1 MSAYIV
7 VRMKVTDPEQYKR
20 YAARTPDC
28 VASFG
33 GRFIAR
39 GGETVT
45 LEGPEFSDR
54 MVIIE
59 FPSLEPGEGILQL
72 AGIHRDQGAQGA
84 CRHRRVHRRG
94 RGGLNPDAAIP
105 APPPRRYK
113 IGLPAGRRERLP

>member
-20 YAARTPDC
+20 YAARTPEC

-39 GGETVT
+39 GGEAVT
-45 LEGPEFSDR
+45 LEGPEFRDR

-59 FPSLEPGEGILQL
+59 FPSLERAQEFYNSPEYTEIKALRQH
-72 AGIHRDQGAQGA
+72 AGIGEFIAVEGA
-84 CRHRRVHRRG
+84 
-94 RGGLNPDAAIP
+94 D
-105 APPPRRYK
+105 
-113 IGLPAGRRERLP
+113 

>member
-20 YAARTPDC
+20 YAARTPEC

-39 GGETVT
+39 GGEAVT
-45 LEGPEFSDR
+45 LEGPEFRDR

-59 FPSLEPGEGILQL
+59 FPSLERAQEFYNSPEYTEIKALREHAGTAEFVAVEG
-72 AGIHRDQGAQGA
+72 AG
-84 CRHRRVHRRG
+84 
-94 RGGLNPDAAIP
+94 
-105 APPPRRYK
+105 
-113 IGLPAGRRERLP
+113 

>member
-7 VRMKVTDPEQYKR
+7 VRMKVTDPERYKR

-39 GGETVT
+39 GGEAVT
-45 LEGPEFSDR
+45 LEGPEFRDR

-59 FPSLEPGEGILQL
+59 FPSLERAKEFYNSPEYTEIKALREH
-72 AGIHRDQGAQGA
+72 AGIGEFIAVEGA
-84 CRHRRVHRRG
+84 
-94 RGGLNPDAAIP
+94 D
-105 APPPRRYK
+105 
-113 IGLPAGRRERLP
+113 

>member
-7 VRMKVTDPEQYKR
+7 VRVKVTDPEQYKR
-20 YAARTPDC
+20 YTARTPDC

-33 GRFIAR
+33 GRFIVR

-59 FPSLEPGEGILQL
+59 FPSLERAKEFYRSPEYAEIKALREH
-72 AGIHRDQGAQGA
+72 AGVAEFIAVDGA
-84 CRHRRVHRRG
+84 
-94 RGGLNPDAAIP
+94 D
-105 APPPRRYK
+105 
-113 IGLPAGRRERLP
+113 

>member
-20 YAARTPDC
+20 YTARTPEC

-39 GGETVT
+39 GGEAVT

-59 FPSLEPGEGILQL
+59 FPSLERAKEFYNSPEYTEIKALREH
-72 AGIHRDQGAQGA
+72 AGIGEFIAVEGA
-84 CRHRRVHRRG
+84 
-94 RGGLNPDAAIP
+94 D
-105 APPPRRYK
+105 
-113 IGLPAGRRERLP
+113 

>member
-7 VRMKVTDPEQYKR
+7 VRVKVTDPEQYKR
-20 YAARTPDC
+20 YTARTPDC

-33 GRFIAR
+33 GRFIVR

-59 FPSLEPGEGILQL
+59 FPSLERAKEFYRSPEYTEIKALREH
-72 AGIHRDQGAQGA
+72 AGVAEFIAVDGA
-84 CRHRRVHRRG
+84 
-94 RGGLNPDAAIP
+94 D
-105 APPPRRYK
+105 
-113 IGLPAGRRERLP
+113 

>member
-1 MSAYIV
+1 MTAYIV
-7 VRMKVTDPEQYKR
+7 VRVKVTDPEQYKR

-59 FPSLEPGEGILQL
+59 FPSLERAKEFYRSPEYTEIKALREH
-72 AGIHRDQGAQGA
+72 AGVAEFIAVDGA
-84 CRHRRVHRRG
+84 
-94 RGGLNPDAAIP
+94 D
-105 APPPRRYK
+105 
-113 IGLPAGRRERLP
+113 